1 MGKISHVHGFK
12 LILLKSSYYSKPSI
26 DLMHPLSRGPTAF
39 LPEIGKIMLKFVWN
53 PKNFKEPKQS
63 LRKNKAGGITLSDL
77 KLDYKALVINMV
89 LA

>member
-1 MGKISHVHGFK
+1 MQS
-12 LILLKSSYYSKPSI
+12 LIKRSNGI
-26 DLMHPLSRGPTAF
+26 FT
-39 LPEIGKIMLKFVWN
+39 EIGKIMLKFVWN
-53 PKNFKEPKQS
+53 PKKLQRAKAI